1 MCGAVIIIVNGGG
14 IQGLV
19 IIIIDDLRM
28 QPGGYGAFIYI
39 L

>member
-1 MCGAVIIIVNGGG
+1 MIIVNGGG

-28 QPGGYGAFIYI
+28 QPGGYGGYGAFIYI